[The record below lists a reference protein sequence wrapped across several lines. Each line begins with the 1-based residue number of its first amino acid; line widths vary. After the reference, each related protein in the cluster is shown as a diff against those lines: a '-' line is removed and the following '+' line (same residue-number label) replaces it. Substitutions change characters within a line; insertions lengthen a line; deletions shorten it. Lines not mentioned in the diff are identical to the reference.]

1 MLNDYELS
9 KLIINALSN
18 EFNSDAEDLE
28 EFEEIK
34 TLSNELSRIA
44 DDSFVKLALLR
55 LCEKIINKTK

>member
-9 KLIINALSN
+9 KLIINALS
-18 EFNSDAEDLE
+18 AEDLE

-34 TLSNELSRIA
+34 TLSNELSGIA